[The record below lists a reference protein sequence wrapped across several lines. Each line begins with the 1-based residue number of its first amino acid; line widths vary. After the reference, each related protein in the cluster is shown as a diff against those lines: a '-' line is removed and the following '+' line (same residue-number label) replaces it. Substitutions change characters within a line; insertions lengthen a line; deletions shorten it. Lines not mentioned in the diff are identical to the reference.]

1 MNVWH
6 VSCLIRQV
14 SRSNSFLDIWL
25 VLEMNIQD
33 TNFVIYFT
41 SSTFTDFD

>member
-6 VSCLIRQV
+6 SSCLIRQV
-14 SRSNSFLDIWL
+14 LRSNSFLDIWL

-33 TNFVIYFT
+33 TNILLFFAI
-41 SSTFTDFD
+41 STFTDFD